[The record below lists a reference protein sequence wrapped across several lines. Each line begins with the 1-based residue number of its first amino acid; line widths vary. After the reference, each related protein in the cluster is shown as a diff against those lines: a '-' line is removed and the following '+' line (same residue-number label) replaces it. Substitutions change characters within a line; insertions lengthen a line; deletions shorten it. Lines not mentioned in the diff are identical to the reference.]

1 MFKRF
6 DVKIVSNPTCREP
19 IYDINHTDFRYYD
32 KDGFELNQA
41 EQAYYR
47 MMHYPIDNGI
57 LNHHCWQEPW
67 FELEDKS
74 NNLILDHCMVLHR
87 CNYSEHAH
95 YQLEKVKKD
104 IPEAEWLLKT
114 KQKWGFDFALDAV
127 DENGDIYEVL
137 HIEYDSYDYQTF
149 SNHMIT
155 FDFKVRHTDWYDA
168 AKKVLDHQSEWKN
181 LKGFDQNDWKARFLI
196 GWKKAEFTEKSLT
209 F

>member
-6 DVKIVSNPTCREP
+6 DVKLVSSPICNEP
-19 IYDINHTDFRYYD
+19 IYDIVADDFKFYD

-41 EQAYYR
+41 EQKYYE
-47 MMHYPIDNGI
+47 MMGHPIHHPI
-57 LNHHCWQEPW
+57 LNHSCWQEPW
-67 FELEDKS
+67 FALERS
-74 NNLILDHCMVLHR
+74 NTNLILDHCMVLHR
-87 CNYSEHAH
+87 CSYSEHAE
-95 YQLEKVKKD
+95 YQLKKIKKD

-127 DENGDIYEVL
+127 DEQGNIYEVL

-149 SNHMIT
+149 STHMIS

-168 AKKVLDHQSEWKN
+168 AKKILEHQDEWKN
-181 LKGFDQNDWKARFLI
+181 LKGFAQNDWKAKFLI